1 MHDFEIK
8 KRQILDRVDVLDVV
22 SEQVTLKRRGRRWV
36 GLCPFH
42 TEKTPSFTVSPEMG
56 LFKCFG
62 CGKGGDVFSFVQL
75 RENIPFIEAMR
86 ILADRAGVD
95 LGNVSTRSGDG
106 PGRTE
111 IAKVN
116 TWAAGFFCA
125 NLKHDCVGRQTREYL
140 GSRQVSDAMVER
152 FGIGLATDGTPGLRD
167 AAGRAGF
174 GQALLLAADLV
185 RQDEH
190 NRLYDTFRNRLIFP
204 IRDVTRR
211 VVGFGGRTLAD
222 DRAKYLNTR
231 QNALFDKGRGLYGIE
246 LARDAISARRRAI
259 VVEGYTDCIAAHQ
272 AGFTETVATLG
283 TALTEAQI
291 DLLRRYCDEVILLF
305 DSDEAGEAA
314 ADRAIRVA
322 LPRCVAVR
330 LAHLADGKDP
340 SEFLAHAGSEQFS
353 DVLNSAVDALE
364 FKWCQTRDR
373 FDGNVSDAKRREA
386 ILDFL
391 RIVADAFG
399 TGAVDEIQRGL
410 LANQVAHV
418 LHIDSG
424 EVHRLLARMQPRRSR
439 RVGDQVREPDQPG
452 KAPRLSQ
459 EQAAWITVLEVV
471 LNEPSALQTVGPLP
485 DPESIADE
493 SDRRIAGMVVDLARE
508 LAEFRLTDVLACC
521 REPADA
527 QRVAELAER
536 GRLRGNYEET
546 LKGAV
551 TRIRGTIADRKVECS
566 KEKLFGVLAKGGAVG
581 EANEHLA
588 DVQRGLNE
596 GQRRFHGRRFSR
608 NKLNGADAARE
619 EKTHA
624 AGAEQP

>member
-8 KRQILDRVDVLDVV
+8 KRQILDRVEVLDVV
-22 SEQVTLKRRGRRWV
+22 SEHVTLKRRGRRWV

-42 TEKTPSFTVSPEMG
+42 TEKTPSFTVTPEMG

-86 ILADRAGVD
+86 MLADRAGVE
-95 LGNVSTRSGDG
+95 LGSISTRSNDG
-106 PGRTE
+106 VGRTE
-111 IAKVN
+111 LAKVN
-116 TWAAGFFCA
+116 AWAAGYFRA
-125 NLKHDCVGRQTREYL
+125 RLNDARIGRDTREYL
-140 GSRQVSDAMVER
+140 EHRQVSDAIAER
-152 FGIGLATDGTPGLRD
+152 FGLGLATDGVPGLRD
-167 AAGRAGF
+167 AARHAGF
-174 GQALLLAADLV
+174 KQALLLAADLI
-185 RQDEH
+185 RQHEND
-190 NRLYDTFRNRLIFP
+190 RVYDTFRNRLIFP

-231 QNALFDKGRGLYGIE
+231 QNDLFDKGRGLYGIE
-246 LARDAISARRRAI
+246 LARDAISTRGRAI

-272 AGFTETVATLG
+272 AGFAETVATLG
-283 TALTEAQI
+283 TALTESQV
-291 DLLRRYCDEVILLF
+291 DLLRRYCDEIILLF

-330 LAHLADGKDP
+330 LAHITDGKDP
-340 SEFLAHAGSEQFS
+340 SEFLAHAGKQQFS

-373 FDGNVSDAKRREA
+373 FGGNVSDARRREA

-399 TGAVDEIQRGL
+399 SGAVDEIQRGL

-418 LHIDSG
+418 LHIDSS

-439 RVGDQVREPDQPG
+439 GGGDPARDSDRPG
-452 KAPRLSQ
+452 PSPRLGQ
-459 EQAAWITVLEVV
+459 EQAAWVTVLEVL
-471 LNEPSALQTVGPLP
+471 LNEPGVLQTVGPLP
-485 DPESIADE
+485 DLQGITHERDRSIAG
-493 SDRRIAGMVVDLARE
+493 IVVDLARE
-508 LAEFRLTDVLACC
+508 LGEFRLPDVLARCQD
-521 REPADA
+521 PADA

-536 GRLRGNYEET
+536 GKVRGNYEET
-546 LKGAV
+546 LAAAIS
-551 TRIRGTIADRKVECS
+551 RIRGTLIDRKVECS
-566 KEKLFGVLAKGGAVG
+566 KEKLFGALASGGAVG

-596 GQRRFHGRRFSR
+596 SRRRFHGRRFSR
-608 NKLNGADAARE
+608 NTPTGESTRGKEDGQTAS
-619 EKTHA
+619 
-624 AGAEQP
+624 AERP